1 MSYTFA
7 VITKV
12 PKVREGN
19 EYDHILVEGWDEAN
33 EEVIYHLPK
42 EDEKYSMV
50 ETKYVNVKLPVF
62 YLGEVLILNEHGREV
77 AGMQRK
83 PGKWSVSV
91 EEFYSLEE
99 AIECAQKILR
109 IPIDYKN
116 E

>member
-19 EYDHILVEGWDEAN
+19 EYDQILVEGWDEAN

-50 ETKYVNVKLPVF
+50 ETKYVNAKLPVF
-62 YLGEVLILNEHGREV
+62 HLGEVLILDQNGREV
-77 AGMQRK
+77 AGVGRK
-83 PGKWSVSV
+83 PSKWSVEV
-91 EEFYSLEE
+91 EEFITLDE
-99 AIECAQKILR
+99 AVQRAQEVLKER
-109 IPIDYKN
+109 

>member
-19 EYDHILVEGWDEAN
+19 EYDQILVEGWDEAN

-50 ETKYVNVKLPVF
+50 ETKYVNAKLPVF
-62 YLGEVLILNEHGREV
+62 HLGELLILDHTGREV
-77 AGMQRK
+77 TGVGRK
-83 PGKWSVSV
+83 PSKWSVEV
-91 EEFYSLEE
+91 KEFITLDE
-99 AIECAQKILR
+99 AVQMAQEVLKE
-109 IPIDYKN
+109 K

>member
-19 EYDHILVEGWDEAN
+19 EYDQILVEGWDETN

-42 EDEKYSMV
+42 EDVKYRAV
-50 ETKYVNVKLPVF
+50 DTKYVNAKLPVF
-62 YLGEVLILNEHGREV
+62 HLGEILILDEIGREV
-77 AGMQRK
+77 AGMGRK
-83 PGKWSVSV
+83 PSKWSVEINS
-91 EEFYSLEE
+91 FDTLDE
-99 AIECAQKILR
+99 AIECAQKVLR
-109 IPIDYKN
+109 D